1 MTEHLRKVGQT
12 ADDYVPYVPVKTA
25 DTLKMTSNSYLV
37 AKLAVVTFNS
47 ALLCLGAHLP
57 AGKYYDCHDWE
68 SIEDAAVLSG
78 SLN

>member
-1 MTEHLRKVGQT
+1 
-12 ADDYVPYVPVKTA
+12 
-25 DTLKMTSNSYLV
+25 MTSNSYLV

-57 AGKYYDCHDWE
+57 VGKYYDCHDWE